1 MSREPRTRALALA
14 RTVGVGLAG
23 LAGGAL
29 LALFVQDILAVAL
42 VRAGASPGGVSAV
55 FALLM
60 PVVAVASAAA
70 AVVVDAR
77 GGAGRGGGRRGA
89 DRSGDTRRE

>member
-1 MSREPRTRALALA
+1 MGRAPGARALARA
-14 RTVGVGLAG
+14 AGVGLAG

-29 LALFVQDILAVAL
+29 LALFVQDLLAVAL

-55 FALLM
+55 FAVLM
-60 PVVAVASAAA
+60 PVVAVASAVA

-77 GGAGRGGGRRGA
+77 SGAGRGGGGRGPE
-89 DRSGDTRRE
+89 RSRDTRRE

>member
-1 MSREPRTRALALA
+1 MGRAPGARALALA
-14 RTVGVGLAG
+14 RAAGVGLAG

-29 LALFVQDILAVAL
+29 LALFVQDLLAVAL

-60 PVVAVASAAA
+60 PVVAVAFAVA
-70 AVVVDAR
+70 AVVIDAR
-77 GGAGRGGGRRGA
+77 SGAGRGGGRRGA
-89 DRSGDTRRE
+89 NRSGDTRRE